1 MSERALWLAVDDRG
15 EPEIFHAIQGEG
27 ISQGAPR
34 VFIRLSGCNLHC
46 VWCDTPYTWNWTE
59 SQFAHEDGKK
69 FDISEERV
77 KVGLADIANK
87 VSAFQPV
94 GIVIT
99 GGEPLLQQRQLPA
112 MIDAIKEQTGPI
124 YVEIETNGSIAP
136 DAQIVERVNQFNVSP
151 KLHHSGNEPSLA
163 LNPDR
168 LSFWRGCPGANF
180 KFVVSS
186 PKDLDEIDTLIRSHR
201 IPASRVSL
209 MPLGRDGVSLRAR
222 SEWLTEECLKRGY
235 RFTDRLHIHLF
246 GDTRGT

>member
-1 MSERALWLAVDDRG
+1 MPDSNLWLAVDDQG

-46 VWCDTPYTWNWTE
+46 VWCDTPYTWNW
-59 SQFAHEDGKK
+59 QGNDFAHEDGQK
-69 FDISEERV
+69 FDITHERV
-77 KVGLADIANK
+77 GVAITDIAER
-87 VSAFQPV
+87 VAAFSPT

-112 MIDAIKEQTGPI
+112 MIDAIKSAAGPI
-124 YVEIETNGSIAP
+124 HVEVETNGSIEPGP
-136 DAQIVERVNQFNVSP
+136 DLLERVNQFNVSP

>member
-222 SEWLTEECLKRGY
+222 SEWLTEECLKRGCMFL
-235 RFTDRLHIHLF
+235 RSQS
-246 GDTRGT
+246 